1 MRKPK
6 RPAVIHDSAMNDPNL
21 FWFGCVLF
29 SGIVLFLLI
38 QLGSG
43 KRQAAQDTLSSQQDI
58 QQDTQQELEQQCLRL
73 RQELEQQKA
82 QLTADFQ
89 AATFEQLQSLLTNYP
104 SAQQM
109 AIAKPDLPA
118 RNLIA
123 LFTPLENLLQSWG
136 IETIGTAWAQVAF
149 DPQLHQPD
157 ADDMVVAEL
166 VYVRFVGYRRG
177 EQILCPAKVSRT
189 LPVGILN
196 ESVGQR

>member
-1 MRKPK
+1 
-6 RPAVIHDSAMNDPNL
+6 MNDPNL

-29 SGIVLFLLI
+29 GGIVLFLLV
-38 QLGSG
+38 QLGSS
-43 KRQAAQDTLSSQQDI
+43 KRQTAQDASVSLQQEF
-58 QQDTQQELEQQCLRL
+58 QQASHPDLQQELEQQCLRL

-89 AATFEQLQSLLTNYP
+89 ADTFEQLQSLLTNYP

-136 IETIGTAWAQVAF
+136 IEVIGTAWAQVAF
-149 DPQLHQPD
+149 DPHLHQPD
-157 ADDMVVAEL
+157 ADDMVVAEP
-166 VYVRFVGYRRG
+166 VYIRFVGYRRG

-189 LPVGILN
+189 LPAGILK
-196 ESVGQR
+196 ESIG